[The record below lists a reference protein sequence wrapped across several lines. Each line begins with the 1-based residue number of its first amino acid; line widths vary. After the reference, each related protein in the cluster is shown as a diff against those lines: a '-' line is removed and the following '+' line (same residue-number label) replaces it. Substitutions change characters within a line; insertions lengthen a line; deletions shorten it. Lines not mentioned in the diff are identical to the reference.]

1 MPTKI
6 IKASSIKLVTETLKL
21 KNFLNIKHRIS
32 KPPVDPSP
40 IKVIPQPTPTKIP
53 PKRAIIKR
61 VPVPNA
67 SIVDGSTL
75 KLPFIKTIPS
85 FGQSKLKQLS
95 PNPVRSKIAKNIG

>member
-1 MPTKI
+1 M
-6 IKASSIKLVTETLKL
+6 
-21 KNFLNIKHRIS
+21 KNFLNIKHKIS

-95 PNPVRSKIAKNIG
+95 PNPVRSKIVKNIG